1 MEPEGLSPLLTVQG
15 LVIGFGPDRPPALQ
29 GIDFE
34 IGVGESF
41 ALVGESGS
49 GKSLTAFACMGLLPR
64 GSTERRGALLWHTDS
79 GPLDL
84 LRLPEPEF
92 RTLRQSQLAM
102 VFQEPM
108 SALNPL
114 MRCGDQIEEALD
126 ADWEIRRT
134 RCLEVL
140 HEVQLH
146 DAERMAASYPHQ
158 LSGGQRQRV
167 MIAMALIRNPR
178 LLICDEPTTALDPS
192 VQQEILELLQ
202 MLQKSRGMS
211 LLFISHDL
219 GLVGQL
225 ADRVA
230 VMRHGRIV
238 ETGRVGTILHA
249 PQNAYTQA
257 LIQCR
262 PKLGNSPERL
272 PTVEHIESGTRP
284 EVPDPAP
291 HTAQTLVARFRN
303 VDFGYN
309 PKSLILKNISLEIH
323 SGEMFGLVGESGS
336 GKTTLGKLLSGL
348 YRPLSG
354 DIEIEGQ
361 RWGTGTTAEQK
372 KRRRSVQ
379 YVFQDPYSS
388 LNPKMRIGQAL
399 TEALVYHGLCTPS
412 EARLRATEWLLQ
424 TGLDPEMMH
433 RYPHEFSGGQR
444 QRIVLARALMLDP
457 TVVVFDESVAALD
470 VSVQAKVLNLIKDLQ
485 AKLGFAGLFISHDLA
500 VVEFLCST
508 TAVIEKGG
516 IVERGETRAL
526 FANPQQPYTRQLVR
540 AVSV

>member
-1 MEPEGLSPLLTVQG
+1 MDAEVLSPLLSVQG
-15 LVIGFGPDRPPALQ
+15 LVIGFGPGRPVALK
-29 GIDFE
+29 GIDFD
-34 IGVGESF
+34 IRQGESF

-49 GKSLTAFACMGLLPR
+49 GKSLTAFACMGLLPK
-64 GSTERRGALLWHTDS
+64 GSTDRKGHLWWQTAS
-79 GPLDL
+79 GRVDL
-84 LRLPEPEF
+84 LQLPAAGF
-92 RTLRQSQLAM
+92 QKLRQTELAM

-114 MRCGDQIEEALD
+114 MRCGDQIEEALQ
-126 ADWEIRRT
+126 ADRVTRRT

-140 HEVQLH
+140 LEVQLR
-146 DAERMAASYPHQ
+146 DAERIADSFPHQ

-167 MIAMALIRNPR
+167 MIAMALIRNPK
-178 LLICDEPTTALDPS
+178 LLICDEPTTALDPG
-192 VQQEILELLQ
+192 VQQEILELLR
-202 MLQKSRGMS
+202 MLQKSRDMS

-219 GLVGQL
+219 GLVRQL

-230 VMRHGRIV
+230 VMRQGQIV
-238 ETGRVGTILHA
+238 ETGEVGSVLRA
-249 PQNAYTQA
+249 PREAYTQG

-272 PTVEHIESGTRP
+272 PTVEHFESGTRP
-284 EVPDPAP
+284 EVPVVSPNRP
-291 HTAQTLVARFRN
+291 QVPVARLQS
-303 VDFGYN
+303 VDFGYT
-309 PKSLILKNISLEIH
+309 PKALILSGINLEIR

-336 GKTTLGKLLSGL
+336 GKTTLGKLLCGL

-354 DIEIEGQ
+354 HVEIEG
-361 RWGTGTTAEQK
+361 RLWGTGTSAEQK

-379 YVFQDPYSS
+379 YVFQDPYSA

-399 TEALVYHGLCTPS
+399 TEALIYHGMCT
-412 EARLRATEWLLQ
+412 AANAWKRASDWLLQ
-424 TGLDPEMMH
+424 TGLEPDMLW

-444 QRIVLARALMLDP
+444 QRIVLARALMLEP

-485 AKLGFAGLFISHDLA
+485 TQLGFAGLFISHDLA
-500 VVEFLCST
+500 VVEFLCTT

-516 IVERGETRAL
+516 IIEQGETKAL
-526 FANPQQPYTRQLVR
+526 FSNPQEPYTRQLVR